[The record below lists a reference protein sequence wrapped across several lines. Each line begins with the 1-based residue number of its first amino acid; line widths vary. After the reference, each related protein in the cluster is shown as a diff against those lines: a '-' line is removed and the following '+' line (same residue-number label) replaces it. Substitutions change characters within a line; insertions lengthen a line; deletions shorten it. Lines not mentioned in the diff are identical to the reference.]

1 MLEFLKV
8 QNPEQIKS
16 LLKTYNPLTDTWI
29 VSDLKSKQEIQNECV
44 KRHGYFTDDAI
55 MRVSDFWRLWIRRIE
70 PTLQVVSS
78 DFIRSLIQNFVD
90 LYGESLG
97 VLESETS
104 TLDKA
109 VQEFAPI
116 LLHPASDEI
125 LEEWLLSQSQ
135 QQEKKW
141 HRWYKLS
148 KVCLKYIVEEKKAL
162 DAKWSA
168 AYLQTVDLTV
178 FSWSR
183 KMIVDLGSELTTVE
197 MGLFKHL
204 SQHQDVVLVTPDPVW
219 KEKFPYLL
227 NTYKENF
234 GFGNVQEIT
243 SSESSYQPTAEQFV
257 RLSTQLA
264 EIKFVVS
271 TVRKWADSGVD
282 LNQIAIISTE
292 IESYWPVLR
301 HYLVEEGIP
310 ARKGIVARLN
320 SLGDVQS
327 LLAALKS
334 YSSDV
339 AWDSLER
346 SYFSDSERVN
356 SDKANLN
363 FDKFKSLFYQLY
375 DQDDLGRDQ
384 KIKDLF
390 YRQLDFNSEIDRD
403 GFLAAM
409 VKVWMM
415 LPPSKNKNELFEVI
429 FKDFLGQ
436 SLNIRMRFS
445 RWTQFLK
452 NRLSS
457 KEVAIERD
465 THEGVYVLPLMSA
478 QMIDVS
484 HRIYLGLNDEFY
496 HKKQTSLMSLQD
508 SMTLRSQFD
517 LAVDFSEESYAD
529 FNLRWQSLSC
539 NQNTFFTTSH
549 MSFKAE
555 PLNSSLFF
563 IENLPVSVVL
573 NPEPTRLDELQKSM
587 GIQSQ
592 RKAMQEAQTSSF
604 SQKRLLEDLNGYEG
618 KIASSVFKELSVSDI
633 ENYAQCG
640 FKLLAA
646 KGFRLRDLPQISLDL
661 DPRQRGSLVHALFEY
676 CLQQMENNTYAING
690 VQSFL
695 DEKRTE
701 FGLYREQEAHW
712 QIQRAKLVLLAE
724 RFYAFESDRLKF
736 FKTQTEKVVQ
746 VHFDL
751 QQLRFASEKPE
762 VGFQFNFRVD
772 RIDTH
777 KQKKYSVVYDY
788 KSSAYQV
795 SNFGSW
801 LTKLQFQ
808 MMLYMLALELELQKP
823 HAIDEE
829 KTIEPVK
836 AALYYQYK
844 SFDLTKGIIE
854 QELAL
859 NDFGMTKRN
868 KSLITAEALED
879 FKKEF
884 SVKVSEVLTKLNES
898 IFSTVPADF
907 ETCKECDWRKLC
919 RAPHLM

>member
-44 KRHGYFTDDAI
+44 KQQGYFTDDAI

-70 PTLQVVSS
+70 PTLQVVGS

-90 LYGESLG
+90 LYGEKLG

-125 LEEWLLSQSQ
+125 LTEWLSSQSQ
-135 QQEKKW
+135 PKKW

-148 KVCLKYIVEEKKAL
+148 KICLKYIVEEKKAL
-162 DAKWSA
+162 DSKWSA
-168 AYLQTVDLTV
+168 AYLQTVDLAI
-178 FSWSR
+178 FSWPR

-204 SQHQDVVLVTPDPVW
+204 SQQQQVTLVTPEPIW

-234 GFGNVQEIT
+234 GFGKVQELSAVDVKAYPSHQL
-243 SSESSYQPTAEQFV
+243 SSEQFV

-264 EIKFVVS
+264 EIKFAVA
-271 TVRKWADSGVD
+271 TVRKWAEAGVD
-282 LNQIAIISTE
+282 LNQIAIVSTE

-301 HYLVEEGIP
+301 HYLFEEGLP

-346 SYFSDSERVN
+346 SYFADNE
-356 SDKANLN
+356 KANLN

-409 VKVWMM
+409 VKVWML
-415 LPPSKNKNELFEVI
+415 LPTSKNKNELFELI

-457 KEVAIERD
+457 KEITIERD
-465 THEGVYVLPLMSA
+465 TQEGVYVLPLMSA
-478 QMIDVS
+478 QMIEVS

-529 FNLRWQSLSC
+529 FNLRWQGLSC
-539 NQNTFFTTSH
+539 DQNTLFTTSH

-563 IENLPVSVVL
+563 IENSPVSAVL
-573 NPEPTRLDELQKSM
+573 NPEPTRLDELQKNM
-587 GIQSQ
+587 GAQSQ
-592 RKAMQEAQTSSF
+592 WDVEASVF
-604 SQKRLLEDLNGYEG
+604 SQKRLLEDLHGYEG
-618 KIASSVFKELSVSDI
+618 KVVSPVFKELSVSDV

-676 CLQQMENNTYAING
+676 CLQQMENGNYTIAG
-690 VQSFL
+690 VQNFL
-695 DEKRTE
+695 DEKREE
-701 FGLYREQEAHW
+701 FGLYRQQDSHW

-724 RFYAFESDRLKF
+724 RFYNFELDRLKF

-751 QQLRFASEKPE
+751 QQLKFAASKPE
-762 VGFQFNFRVD
+762 VGFQFNFRID

-777 KQKKYSVVYDY
+777 KQKNYTVVYDY
-788 KSSAYQV
+788 KSSSYQV
-795 SNFGSW
+795 SNYGSW

-808 MMLYMLALELELQKP
+808 MMLYMLSLELLSQD
-823 HAIDEE
+823 ATDDIA
-829 KTIEPVK
+829 PVK

-844 SFDLTKGIIE
+844 TFDLSKGIIE

-859 NDFGMTKRN
+859 TDFGMTKRN
-868 KSLITAEALED
+868 KSLIADEVLQE
-879 FKKEF
+879 FKNEF
-884 SVKVSEVLTKLNES
+884 SAKVAEVLTKLNES